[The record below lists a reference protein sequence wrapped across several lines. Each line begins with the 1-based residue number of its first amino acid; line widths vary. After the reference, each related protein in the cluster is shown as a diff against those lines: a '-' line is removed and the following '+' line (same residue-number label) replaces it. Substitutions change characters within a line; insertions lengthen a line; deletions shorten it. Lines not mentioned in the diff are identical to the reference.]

1 MKSYYDTLGIAK
13 TANEDEIRKAFRKKA
28 LKFHPDRNKDNAKAE
43 EKFKEVNE
51 AYAVLKDKTKK
62 QQYDKFGDERF
73 HRKFSEEDIFR
84 GFDVNDILRGFGFS
98 GRGGGFPPGFEGRF
112 DSRSE
117 FTSPFENLSGQR
129 GRGPRKGQNIMS
141 ELTVT
146 FEEAALGTEK
156 QFTIQRPKGNEDT
169 SVKVP
174 PGISNGKKLRLAGK
188 GQPGTHGGPA
198 GDLYFKIRV
207 LPHPIFKRED
217 KNILV
222 DHTIKLTDALL
233 GTTIQVPTLYGEKQV
248 KVPMGTQPQT
258 KLRLKALGV
267 PAVNGKSKGDQ
278 FVRIQVTYPDKLSDE
293 QKKLIEKIKESGL

>member
-1 MKSYYDTLGIAK
+1 MKSYYNTLGVAK
-13 TANEDEIRKAFRKKA
+13 TASDDEIRKAFRKQA
-28 LKFHPDRNKDNAKAE
+28 LKYHPDRNKDDAKAE
-43 EKFKEVNE
+43 GKFKEVNE

-62 QQYDKFGDERF
+62 QQYDQFGAEGF
-73 HRKFSEEDIFR
+73 HRKFSEEDIFK
-84 GFDVNDILRGFGFS
+84 GFDVNEILRGFGFS
-98 GRGGGFPPGFEGRF
+98 GQGGGFPPGFDGRF
-112 DSRSE
+112 ASRSE
-117 FTSPFENLSGQR
+117 FTSPFENLFGQR
-129 GRGPRKGQNIMS
+129 SRGPRKGQNVMS
-141 ELTVT
+141 DLTVT

-156 QFTIQRPKGNEDT
+156 QFTIQRPGGNEDT

-293 QKKLIEKIKESGL
+293 QKELIETIKESGL